1 MPTWRP
7 VCVNMLHAEG
17 AQIGPSA
24 DMLRLLMHRALVAE
38 HAATDAR
45 NRYHAALGFDPAD
58 VG

>member
-1 MPTWRP
+1 MNTSDFA
-7 VCVNMLHAEG
+7 VG
-17 AQIGPSA
+17 ARIGPSA